1 MSPTVRS
8 AAIWSVFGLA
18 IVGMLFGL
26 AKLGTQTAANP
37 GAGTALSV
45 AVGSGDRSKG
55 EATAPHTLV
64 EYSDFQ
70 CPACKAYEPM
80 IQQLVKENPDKV
92 RLVYRHY
99 PLRSIH
105 PNAQAGAEAA
115 EAANKQG
122 KFWEMHDM
130 LFNTQTDWSSLRD
143 PRGKFEEYARSL
155 GLNVE
160 QFKTDSKS
168 NEVRDKIDADY
179 LSGTQS
185 GVQGTPTFFL
195 DGKMITS
202 PQSYEEFKA
211 LVNKQ

>member
-8 AAIWSVFGLA
+8 AIIWSVFGLA
-18 IVGMLFGL
+18 IVGMLYGL
-26 AKLGTQTAANP
+26 AKLGTQTAPNP
-37 GAGTALSV
+37 GAGTALSK
-45 AVGSGDRSKG
+45 AVDANDRVKG
-55 EATAPHTLV
+55 KTEAPHTLV

-70 CPACKAYEPM
+70 CPACKAYQPM
-80 IQQLVKENPDKV
+80 LQQLMAENSDKV

-105 PNAQAGAEAA
+105 PNAQAAAEAA

-122 KFWEMHDM
+122 KFWEMHDV
-130 LFNTQTDWSSLRD
+130 LFNTQTDWSTLRD
-143 PRGKFEEYARSL
+143 PKSKFEEYARSL
-155 GLNVE
+155 GLNVD
-160 QFKTDSKS
+160 QFKADQDSKETS
-168 NEVRDKIDADY
+168 NKIDADY

-195 DGKMITS
+195 DGKLITS
-202 PQSYEEFKA
+202 PQSYEELKA

>member
-8 AAIWSVFGLA
+8 TVIWSVFGIA
-18 IVGMLFGL
+18 ILGMLYGL
-26 AKLGTQTAANP
+26 AKLGTQTAPNP
-37 GAGTALSV
+37 SAGTVLSTPV
-45 AVGSGDRSKG
+45 TANDRTKG
-55 EATAPHTLV
+55 AAEAPHTLV

-70 CPACKAYEPM
+70 CPACKAYQPM
-80 IQQLVKENPDKV
+80 IQQLIKENSDKV

-105 PNAQAGAEAA
+105 ANAQAAAEAA

-122 KFWEMHDM
+122 KFWEMHDV
-130 LFNTQTDWSSLRD
+130 LFNTQTDWSSVRS
-143 PRGKFEEYARSL
+143 PESKFEEYARSL

-160 QFKTDSKS
+160 QFKADMKAKEAG
-168 NEVRDKIDADY
+168 NKIDADY

-211 LVNKQ
+211 LVN

>member
-8 AAIWSVFGLA
+8 AVIWSVFGLA
-18 IVGMLFGL
+18 IIGMLYGL

-37 GAGTALSV
+37 GAGTILNV
-45 AVGSGDRSKG
+45 AVNASDRVKGSAS
-55 EATAPHTLV
+55 APHTVV

-105 PNAQAGAEAA
+105 ANAQAAAEAA

-122 KFWEMHDM
+122 KFWEMHEM

-143 PRGKFEEYARSL
+143 PRSKFEEYARSL

-160 QFKTDSKS
+160 QFKTDSKGDEAR
-168 NEVRDKIDADY
+168 NKIDADY
-179 LSGTQS
+179 QSGTQS

-211 LVNKQ
+211 LVNN

>member
-8 AAIWSVFGLA
+8 AIIWSVFGLA
-18 IVGMLFGL
+18 IVGMLYGL
-26 AKLGTQTAANP
+26 AKLGTQTAPNP
-37 GAGTALSV
+37 GAGTALNT
-45 AVGSGDRSKG
+45 AVTNSDRTKG
-55 EATAPHTLV
+55 GPEAPHTLV

-70 CPACKAYEPM
+70 CPACKAYQPM

-105 PNAQAGAEAA
+105 PNAQAAAEAA

-130 LFNTQTDWSSLRD
+130 LFNTQNDWSSLRS
-143 PRGKFEEYARSL
+143 PKSKFEEYARSL
-155 GLNVE
+155 GLNTE
-160 QFKTDSKS
+160 QFKADMSSK
-168 NEVRDKIDADY
+168 EVSTKIDADY
-179 LSGTQS
+179 QSGTQS
-185 GVQGTPTFFL
+185 GVKGTPTFFL

-211 LVNKQ
+211 LVSK

>member
-8 AAIWSVFGLA
+8 AIIWSVFGLA
-18 IVGMLFGL
+18 IVGMLYGL
-26 AKLGTQTAANP
+26 AKLGTQTAPNP
-37 GAGTALSV
+37 GAGTALSRV
-45 AVGSGDRSKG
+45 VDANDRVKG
-55 EATAPHTLV
+55 KTEAPHTLV

-70 CPACKAYEPM
+70 CPACKAYQPM
-80 IQQLVKENPDKV
+80 LQQLMAENSDKV

-105 PNAQAGAEAA
+105 PNAQAAAEAA

-122 KFWEMHDM
+122 KFWEMHDV
-130 LFNTQTDWSSLRD
+130 LFNTQTDWSTLRD
-143 PRGKFEEYARSL
+143 PKSKFEEYARSL
-155 GLNVE
+155 GLNVD
-160 QFKTDSKS
+160 QFKADQDSKETS
-168 NEVRDKIDADY
+168 NKIDADY

-195 DGKMITS
+195 DGKLITS
-202 PQSYEEFKA
+202 PQSYEELKA